1 MEQDFR
7 QRVWRLYGWFSGLM
21 LCGSCFGAVAWAA
34 WMRRIV
40 LNFQANVFADYSVDQ
55 SSLLALSLPWLAVFA
70 VSYATEFLF
79 LSASQLMV
87 LDRMS
92 DFLKLQADSA
102 PRLFF
107 IGARVVMA
115 VVVAANAAGLASSIA
130 AAQLWLRA
138 AASFSDA
145 ATIFSANQS
154 SSAGRLSF
162 SQGIAL
168 NRSAYSTASVQSF
181 CEVCVLLLIFLA
193 FAVVGVACHRRIGA
207 MLLGAEAA
215 AQAAA
220 SGRQLQLQI
229 LGTSA
234 FVFLSFLVRSVFAT
248 LFAVA
253 NALQDSENPCPST
266 ELGLCDPACY
276 NVYTRISR
284 WISRTPEFQLS
295 VELLSAPLALLVALW
310 GMTSPITLQ
319 LMRKQRDESSL
330 LGGSSH
336 SPRAIAS
343 LHAGGSSSSS
353 SRNNDNINN
362 PTASSASYFRQK

>member
-1 MEQDFR
+1 
-7 QRVWRLYGWFSGLM
+7 VWWLYGWFSGLM

-102 PRLFF
+102 QRLFF
-107 IGARVVMA
+107 IGGRVVMA
-115 VVVAANAAGLASSIA
+115 VVVAANAVGLASSIA
-130 AAQLWLRA
+130 AGQQWLRA

-145 ATIFSANQS
+145 AAILSANQS

-162 SQGIAL
+162 SQGVTL
-168 NRSAYSTASVQSF
+168 NQSAYFIASVHSF
-181 CEVCVLLLIFLA
+181 CEVAVLLLIFLA

-207 MLLGAEAA
+207 MLLGAEAS
-215 AQAAA
+215 AQVAA

-234 FVFLSFLVRSVFAT
+234 FVFLSFLVRSVFST

-253 NALQDSENPCPST
+253 NALQNFENSCPST

-295 VELLSAPLALLVALW
+295 IELVSAPLALLVALW

-319 LMRKQRDESSL
+319 LMRKQRAESSL
-330 LGGSSH
+330 LSGSSH
-336 SPRAIAS
+336 NPGSIAS
-343 LHAGGSSSSS
+343 MHAGGNSSIGGANVGSSN
-353 SRNNDNINN
+353 RHNDNNN
-362 PTASSASYFRQK
+362 LTASSASYFRQK